1 MIERPKLPPA
11 RFVRALDAFRGLLL
25 RVHRGLFPGNV
36 VLYEHFQHFW
46 LLPSL
51 YVAARLDIARHL
63 EKEPLSAA
71 GIAGKTGS
79 DPGNIERLMRA
90 LESQGIF
97 RRDRNGLYRLNALS
111 RPLLEGP
118 GSLRYMIMHH
128 LGPVNWN
135 LMSSLEYAVRTGRDS
150 FSKHYGM
157 ATYEYLRQHP
167 DEHLVFDRSMSDL
180 SDLGLSA
187 ILSAR
192 NFREFSTIADIGGG
206 EGFLLASIL
215 RACPASEGILFD
227 TADALEKAPALLE
240 RYGVT
245 GRTRLVPGDFFDSVP
260 LCNGLYILKNIL
272 HNWDDNEVIR
282 LLGNIHRVAPEGAT
296 LMIIELVV
304 PEGPGPSLAKLLD
317 IQMMATMP
325 GGRERT
331 AAEYR
336 DLLRRSGFECTR
348 ITGTVSPVSLIEAR
362 KTG

>member
-192 NFREFSTIADIGGG
+192 NFREFSTIADIGGARVFSWPAFCG
-206 EGFLLASIL
+206 PALHRRESFLIPRMPWKRHLPCLKDTVLPAG
-215 RACPASEGILFD
+215 RAWCPAISSIQYPYA
-227 TADALEKAPALLE
+227 TAF
-240 RYGVT
+240 T
-245 GRTRLVPGDFFDSVP
+245 S
-260 LCNGLYILKNIL
+260 
-272 HNWDDNEVIR
+272 
-282 LLGNIHRVAPEGAT
+282 
-296 LMIIELVV
+296 
-304 PEGPGPSLAKLLD
+304 
-317 IQMMATMP
+317 
-325 GGRERT
+325 
-331 AAEYR
+331 
-336 DLLRRSGFECTR
+336 
-348 ITGTVSPVSLIEAR
+348 
-362 KTG
+362 